1 MRVLYNRQ
9 PNICS
14 ERRISVKRVIL
25 HSDLNACFASIE
37 CMLDPSLKG
46 KPVAVGGSV
55 EMRHGIILAKS
66 QEAKVCG
73 VKTGEALWQAK
84 QKCPDLI
91 IVPPHYEQYVKYSHL
106 AHDIYLRYTNLV
118 EPFGLD
124 ECWLDVTE
132 NTKFF
137 CSGLEIAEEIRA
149 AMKRELGLTVSIG
162 VSFNK
167 IFAKLGSDMK
177 KPDAITCIGYD
188 EYKEKVWPLP
198 CSDLL
203 GVGRATT
210 KKLESRGIIT
220 IGDIA
225 KSERDYL
232 RRFLGVCGEELWVF
246 ANGLDCSRVKNY
258 EYTVPAKSVGHGI
271 TCSSDLVSSDEVW
284 KVMLELSQNV
294 SKRLKAAKL
303 SACAV
308 QIGIRDNQLSTVQF
322 QAPVPIATQSAIEIA
337 KAGIELF
344 NKNYKWNCDIR
355 SVTVRAIDLQP
366 EDSPCQ
372 LDLFCDRKKH
382 ERQEK
387 IDNTVMNIRRRFGEK
402 SIFNCCL
409 IDESKI
415 PHHKPDH
422 VTLPSP
428 MFK

>member
-1 MRVLYNRQ
+1 M
-9 PNICS
+9 
-14 ERRISVKRVIL
+14 KRVIL
-25 HSDLNACFASIE
+25 HSDLNACFASVE

-46 KPVAVGGSV
+46 KPVAVGGSE

-66 QEAKVCG
+66 QEAKICG
-73 VKTGEALWQAK
+73 VKTGEPLWQAR
-84 QKCPDLI
+84 QKCPNLI
-91 IVPPHYEQYVKYSHL
+91 IIPPHYEQYVKYSRL

-124 ECWLDVTE
+124 ECWLDVTA

-137 CSGLEIAEEIRA
+137 GSGYEIADEIRETV
-149 AMKRELGLTVSIG
+149 KTELGLTVSIG

-177 KPDAITCIGYD
+177 KPDATTCIGYD
-188 EYKEKVWPLP
+188 EFKEKVWPLP
-198 CSDLL
+198 ASDLL
-203 GVGRATT
+203 GVGRSTAN
-210 KKLESRGIIT
+210 KLERCGIIT

-225 KSERDYL
+225 KSSRDYL
-232 RRFLGVCGEELWVF
+232 KRILGKCGEELWVF

-258 EYTVPAKSVGHGI
+258 DHVVPAKSIGHGI

-284 KVMLELSQNV
+284 KVMLELSQDI
-294 SKRLKAAKL
+294 SKRLKLSKL
-303 SACAV
+303 SACSV
-308 QIGIRDNQLSTVQF
+308 QIGIRDNQLVTRQY
-322 QAPVPIATQSAIEIA
+322 QCPVSIATQSAIEIA
-337 KAGIELF
+337 KTGIALF
-344 NKNYKWNCDIR
+344 NANYKWNYDIR

-372 LDLFCDRKKH
+372 LDLFCSREKH

-387 IDNTVMNIRRRFGEK
+387 IDNTVMDIRKRFGEK

-409 IDESKI
+409 IEETKI

-422 VTLPSP
+422 INLPSP